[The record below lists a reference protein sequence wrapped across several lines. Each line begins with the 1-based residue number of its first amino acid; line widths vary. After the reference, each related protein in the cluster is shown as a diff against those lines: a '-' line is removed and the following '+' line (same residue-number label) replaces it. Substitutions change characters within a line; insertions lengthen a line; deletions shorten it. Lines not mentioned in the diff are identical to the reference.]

1 MKQIRTDVAAGVIT
15 PAPGLRAQPSILP
28 GIGIALPATPPMT
41 LGRTR
46 LLLEEENV
54 EGRER
59 ERARRLIAQIPPG
72 EESRRRERRRIHR
85 GAKMAENRTTNIA
98 KCGHEL
104 TTH

>member
-59 ERARRLIAQIPPG
+59 ESKKVDSSDTPRRGESSKRA
-72 EESRRRERRRIHR
+72 
-85 GAKMAENRTTNIA
+85 TTNP
-98 KCGHEL
+98 
-104 TTH
+104 